1 MRRLVSSLLILMI
14 LASQGLCAMHV
25 HVGSDRNHT
34 DTHSGRP
41 HVHSS
46 NSHGHQ
52 HHAHVHRDK
61 NAHRPDPV
69 SAKLTDASDPQSD
82 SVPFYLPDPVNSQ
95 IGRSG
100 CTELSEW
107 LSSRLDYTVDGI
119 TVQVVSQ
126 ALDGRQ
132 ISPCQWSTAR
142 TPLYLRSLVIRC

>member
-14 LASQGLCAMHV
+14 LASQGLCALHV
-25 HVGSDRNHT
+25 HVGLDRNHT

-52 HHAHVHRDK
+52 HHGHVHRDR

-69 SAKLTDASDPQSD
+69 AAALTNVSDPESD
-82 SVPFYLPDPVNSQ
+82 SVPFYLSDPVHSQ
-95 IGRSG
+95 ISRSG

-107 LSSRLDYTVDGI
+107 LSGRLAYAVDGI
-119 TVQVVSQ
+119 IVAVVSQ
-126 ALDGRQ
+126 AIDGRQ
-132 ISPCQWSTAR
+132 MLPCQWSTAR
-142 TPLYLRSLVIRC
+142 TPLYLRSLVMRC